1 MNLWRITFKGYPANV
16 WQVPA
21 YNKHANLWIAKV
33 AGVVK
38 TKDEAQ
44 ALVDAEVQAA
54 QAAWDALSEE
64 EKDRNES
71 KTCRHNI
78 GGIKIYMS
86 TYKGI
91 RGLKVRDYTTNPDN
105 PIEGQLWYNKTDQ
118 VGKYQIPNV
127 TASWRTGNN
136 LNTG

>member
-1 MNLWRITFKGYPANV
+1 MAKTYQYCVAENWGKGFIDHDESFRITFKGLPANV

-54 QAAWDALSEE
+54 QAAWDALPAE
-64 EKDRNES
+64 EKAPAVE
-71 KTCRHNI
+71 
-78 GGIKIYMS
+78 M
-86 TYKGI
+86 
-91 RGLKVRDYTTNPDN
+91 
-105 PIEGQLWYNKTDQ
+105 
-118 VGKYQIPNV
+118 
-127 TASWRTGNN
+127 
-136 LNTG
+136 NTRPADIILEE